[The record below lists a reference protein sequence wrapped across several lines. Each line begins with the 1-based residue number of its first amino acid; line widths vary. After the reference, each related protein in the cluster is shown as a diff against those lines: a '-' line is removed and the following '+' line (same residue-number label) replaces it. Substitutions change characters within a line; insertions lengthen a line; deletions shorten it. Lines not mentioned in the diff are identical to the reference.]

1 MSFGKGGGTTYTTPE
16 LTAEQKQA
24 IAAQTGMLT
33 NVIIPTYRQA
43 VEGATDVYAG
53 AAPGVER
60 AAQNLAAIAGQTQ
73 RTLGGVGEGAYRT
86 GVTGLENLFGRDYEQ
101 QQLQAALAPAQAQ
114 YAQNLAGTRAQF
126 GGMGNLGSARQALA
140 ETALAGQTQAAQQQ
154 TAAKVM
160 SDIAAQRAGVGSQ
173 LAQIGAGGIGQ
184 ALGAAGQGVTAAM
197 TPQQLFNTY
206 ASVLFG
212 TPAASYSPDFRG
224 TQGSTV
230 ESTRYGFDARL
241 PGFK

>member
-1 MSFGKGGGTTYTTPE
+1 MSFGKGGGTTIQTADLTPE
-16 LTAEQKQA
+16 QRQA
-24 IAAQTGMLT
+24 IAAQTEFLT
-33 NVIIPTYRQA
+33 GTIIPAYQQA
-43 VEGATDVYAG
+43 VGGATNLYSG
-53 AAPGVER
+53 GAPGVTQ
-60 AAQNLAAIAGQTQ
+60 AAQNLAAVAGQAQ

-86 GVTGLENLFGRDYEQ
+86 GVTGLQNLFGRDYEQ

-114 YAQNLAGTRAQF
+114 YMQNLAGTRAQF

-140 ETALAGQTQAAQQQ
+140 ETSLAGQTAAAQQQ

-160 SDIAAQRAGVGSQ
+160 SDIAAQRAAVGSQ

-184 ALGAAGQGVTAAM
+184 ALGAAGQGVSAAM

-212 TPAASYSPDFRG
+212 TPAGTYTPDFRG
-224 TQGSTV
+224 TQGKTITEDSY
-230 ESTRYGFDARL
+230 SLRL
-241 PGFK
+241 GGR

>member
-1 MSFGKGGGTTYTTPE
+1 MSFGKGGGTTYQTPE
-16 LTAEQKQA
+16 LSPEQKQA
-24 IAAQTGMLT
+24 ISAQTALLT
-33 NVIIPTYRQA
+33 GTIIPAYQQA
-43 VEGATDVYAG
+43 VEGATNLYVAG
-53 AAPGVER
+53 APGVTE
-60 AAQNLAAIAGQTQ
+60 AAQNLAAISGQAQ

-86 GVTGLENLFGRDYEQ
+86 GVTGLQGLFGPEYEQ

-140 ETALAGQTQAAQQQ
+140 ETSLAGQTQAAQQQ

-160 SDIAAQRAGVGSQ
+160 ADIAAQRAQVGSQ

-184 ALGAAGQGVTAAM
+184 ALGAAGQGISAAM
-197 TPQQLFNTY
+197 TPQQLYNTY

-212 TPAASYSPDFRG
+212 TPAAAYRPAFEG
-224 TQGSTV
+224 TQGRTIT
-230 ESTRYGFDARL
+230 EDNYAIRL
-241 PGFK
+241 GGR

>member
-16 LTAEQKQA
+16 LTEEQRQA
-24 IAAQTGMLT
+24 IAAQTAMLT
-33 NVIIPTYRQA
+33 GTILPAYQQA
-43 VEGATDVYAG
+43 VQGATSLYAG
-53 AAPGVER
+53 GAPGVTA
-60 AAQNLAAIAGQTQ
+60 AAQNLAGIAGQAQ
-73 RTLGGVGEGAYRT
+73 RVLGGVGEGAYRT
-86 GVTGLENLFGRDYEQ
+86 GVQGLEGLFGRDYEQ
-101 QQLQAALAPAQAQ
+101 QQLQAALAPAQSQ
-114 YAQNLAGTRAQF
+114 YMQNLAGTRAQF

-160 SDIAAQRAGVGSQ
+160 SDIAAQRAAVGSQ

-184 ALGAAGQGVTAAM
+184 ALGAAGQGISAAM

-212 TPAASYSPDFRG
+212 TPAAAYRPAFEG
-224 TQGSTV
+224 TQGSRVTGTKYNV
-230 ESTRYGFDARL
+230 GFEI
-241 PGFK
+241 

>member
-16 LTAEQKQA
+16 LSPEQKQA
-24 IAAQTGMLT
+24 ISAQTAMLT
-33 NVIIPTYRQA
+33 GTIIPSYQQA
-43 VEGATDVYAG
+43 VQGATSLYNLG
-53 AAPGVER
+53 APGVTA
-60 AAQNLAAIAGQTQ
+60 AAQNLAAIAGQAQ

-86 GVTGLENLFGRDYEQ
+86 GVTGLEGLFGRDYEQ

-140 ETALAGQTQAAQQQ
+140 ETSLAGQTAAAQQQ

-160 SDIAAQRAGVGSQ
+160 SDIAAQRAAVGSQ

-184 ALGAAGQGVTAAM
+184 ALGAAGQGISAAM

-212 TPAASYSPDFRG
+212 TPAAAYRPAFEG

-230 ESTRYGFDARL
+230 ESTKYGFQF
-241 PGFK
+241 GGK